1 MLPYV
6 DKTLVAFLKDRYS
19 TRFLLEHTEKSG
31 WNAEKALGFMLGV
44 NYVLRETDTLSRK
57 DDDD

>member
-1 MLPYV
+1 MFPYV
-6 DKTLVAFLKDRYS
+6 DKTVVSFFKERYN
-19 TRFLLEHTEKSG
+19 TRFLLEHTEKAG

-44 NYVLRETDTLSRK
+44 NYVLQEADTLSRK